1 MSHST
6 VWSNAYPIF
15 LLPLLLV
22 LGPRDL
28 TTQGRHKRRQYAH
41 DQDESRCSSQGRQCA
56 LEVDQG
62 EDDHRQGH
70 ANQDHQVA
78 NEKIVDGQDDFQ
90 DDVHRRTSFSCESIV
105 ASDAVVADATRGCRC
120 LMAQISNNDAARYRA
135 ASRSRNRSE
144 NGQSMPK
151 LSPDQNVPKVVSM
164 IPTINFKVFSGTF
177 WRGACTKAPTRITSR
192 PAAVA
197 PRVTNPMPLAPPP
210 PKEMTIKATSS
221 PSSSTDL

>member
-15 LLPLLLV
+15 LLRLLLV

-41 DQDESRCSSQGRQCA
+41 DQDESRWSWEGGQGGCG
-56 LEVDQG
+56 VDQG
-62 EDDHRQGH
+62 EDDHCEGYT
-70 ANQDHQVA
+70 NQDHQVA
-78 NEKIVDGQDDFQ
+78 NEKIVDGQ

-164 IPTINFKVFSGTF
+164 QPTINFNVFSVTF

-197 PRVTNPMPLAPPP
+197 PRAAKQMPLAPPP
-210 PKEMTIKATSS
+210 PKEMTMKATSS